1 MVNSKNK
8 KTYIPTFLASSE
20 RPAIMINA
28 AHHARELITI

>member
-1 MVNSKNK
+1 MVSKINN